1 MGKTDKKWLEEQ
13 LSEWIH
19 KGWIS
24 AEAGQQTRQ
33 TLPAGPAFSVPLL
46 SIIAIVGGSIAG
58 MVLIWIISSLW
69 YQISPTARIVTAAV
83 FLLLSQAS
91 VGFAMFRDR
100 QGTWVGE
107 LVAVVHALVVGSVV
121 AVAQQ
126 TFYVGWDTASFLV
139 VCALLCLPAIYL
151 LRSVCLVVVYALAV
165 LCWAAIGGPV
175 DAPGGAA
182 FIWVLLVVLVPFY
195 RLLQK
200 NQDEVRLAIYSWTI
214 TITVFAAF
222 GLAALDSAYI
232 PFLLLATLAVA
243 IMLTGYSIDI
253 RKAWGVPF
261 RWFGRCA
268 AAGSLLISALPAS
281 WYGVADIQGFHWTT
295 TAVTVVLFMSILALL
310 VKGVKKRLWGPV
322 LYAGIPVILAA
333 ETILVRN
340 GLYSSV
346 PLIVSSL
353 YLIAI
358 GFYEM
363 VQGYQGGRT
372 NHFKFGLSI
381 LVCLIIAVFWGGSFS
396 PLVPVVGIIIL
407 ALLIFQIR
415 RTSRQRKDTAERVRH
430 RTEIRHKVT
439 TVRSERKKRS
449 SHRRRAAAPPV
460 AETEAAPAEASAQEP
475 LQEEELPEWMK
486 ELHLPDSLQE
496 PAAPEAE
503 IPVPAAPRSV
513 IQKETEPS
521 HFVPP
526 VFHNPDDIPLPQV
539 TVPQPRRAA
548 RTQQP
553 AKPAAGSTSPWGTP
567 VAKPKREKHFTHSPW
582 STEGENE
589 K

>member
-24 AEAGQQTRQ
+24 AEAGQQIRQ

-232 PFLLLATLAVA
+232 PFLLLATL
-243 IMLTGYSIDI
+243 
-253 RKAWGVPF
+253 
-261 RWFGRCA
+261 
-268 AAGSLLISALPAS
+268 LL
-281 WYGVADIQGFHWTT
+281 
-295 TAVTVVLFMSILALL
+295 
-310 VKGVKKRLWGPV
+310 
-322 LYAGIPVILAA
+322 
-333 ETILVRN
+333 
-340 GLYSSV
+340 
-346 PLIVSSL
+346 
-353 YLIAI
+353 
-358 GFYEM
+358 
-363 VQGYQGGRT
+363 
-372 NHFKFGLSI
+372 
-381 LVCLIIAVFWGGSFS
+381 C
-396 PLVPVVGIIIL
+396 
-407 ALLIFQIR
+407 
-415 RTSRQRKDTAERVRH
+415 
-430 RTEIRHKVT
+430 
-439 TVRSERKKRS
+439 
-449 SHRRRAAAPPV
+449 
-460 AETEAAPAEASAQEP
+460 
-475 LQEEELPEWMK
+475 
-486 ELHLPDSLQE
+486 
-496 PAAPEAE
+496 
-503 IPVPAAPRSV
+503 
-513 IQKETEPS
+513 
-521 HFVPP
+521 
-526 VFHNPDDIPLPQV
+526 
-539 TVPQPRRAA
+539 
-548 RTQQP
+548 
-553 AKPAAGSTSPWGTP
+553 
-567 VAKPKREKHFTHSPW
+567 
-582 STEGENE
+582 
-589 K
+589 